1 VIYLLGASALT
12 LIAGLVLAQAWVVLE
27 VLGGIGVLATLLLAT
42 ATRGP
47 MMTLRSI
54 LSAFVATGIGVWY
67 SVRGQRFQ
75 TWSPPGSSRL
85 APSTSPEVT
94 A

>member
-1 VIYLLGASALT
+1 MLF
-12 LIAGLVLAQAWVVLE
+12 
-27 VLGGIGVLATLLLAT
+27 AT
-42 ATRGP
+42 ASRGP
-47 MMTLRSI
+47 LMALRSI

-75 TWSPPGSSRL
+75 TWSPPSSSRV
-85 APSTSPEVT
+85 AASTSSEVT